1 MVSALRRPTGRWT
14 TRRFALDRSEW
25 VTSTAAAYVSAS
37 AYLRHG
43 RAYLAP
49 GVAGDLIGFG
59 VLSQVLRT
67 RDARLRH
74 EAVLCL
80 ACIGAVTAAA
90 RGADVRRPPEPVL
103 WAAFAAGLSAY
114 LQVRRRTCR

>member
-1 MVSALRRPTGRWT
+1 MLSALPRSTGRWT
-14 TRRFALDRSEW
+14 TRRFALNGSEW
-25 VTSTAAAYVSAS
+25 VTSAAATYLSAS

-43 RAYLAP
+43 GAYLAP

-59 VLSQVLRT
+59 LLSQVLRS

-80 ACIGAVTAAA
+80 ACIGAVTVAA
-90 RGADVRRPPEPVL
+90 RGTDLRRVPEPVL
-103 WAAFAAGLSAY
+103 WTAFAAGLSWY